1 MSAYYLNGGAGEQDT
16 SFSLQPHERLVRLV
30 LGVLQAMSLVA
41 EDEAD
46 FALQDSGY
54 LSHSPRIQ
62 IESVGQQSS
71 QKSRYVEW

>member
-46 FALQDSGY
+46 FTLDSGY
-54 LSHSPRIQ
+54 LSHSPRVQ
-62 IESVGQQSS
+62 IESVGQESC
-71 QKSRYVEW
+71 QKSRYVG